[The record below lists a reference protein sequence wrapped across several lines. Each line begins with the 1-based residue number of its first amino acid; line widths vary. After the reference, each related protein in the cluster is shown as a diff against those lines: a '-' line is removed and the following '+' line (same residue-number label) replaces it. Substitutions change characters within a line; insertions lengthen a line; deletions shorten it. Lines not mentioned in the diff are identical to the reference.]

1 MFSPIVHLSYTFV
14 VLTSILTHVKAD
26 CASYGIDFQNGGN
39 YFINSADTSNFT
51 AVTQFTGCTGE
62 AEVILVAPNDDS
74 WECSDIETQPDSTNM
89 LSTCP
94 ISKNQMYSGTW
105 TIVILANNGNGA
117 SFAAQRTFELTVGTQ
132 ATVTYIPTVNITNVV
147 TPSITL
153 PTTITDTDSSTLP
166 AVTVTEASATAKR
179 TVTITP
185 HKVTITKTTT
195 STRTITSRKYT
206 FPIVTVTRTASC
218 RLPTKP
224 PMQDVYPNYHF
235 LLLAQSITSNSSVK
249 RTAIPAPAAAVITPA
264 PRANPESRDAAV
276 DITNVLGRRAVGR
289 VIAKKLKKRAPDV
302 PTVTVTDTTT
312 SDWITSTITST
323 AATTTFFSTS
333 TLTTVTTVTPAPVT
347 VRTGV
352 TTATITAPTP
362 TSTKTTQTF
371 TVTTVTSTITY
382 KYAITITKTTTPAS
396 VVATCTSK
404 GGSIV

>member
-1 MFSPIVHLSYTFV
+1 MFSSIVQLSYTFV
-14 VLTSILTHVKAD
+14 VLTSIFTYVKAD

-39 YFINSADTSNFT
+39 YFINSADNSSFT
-51 AVTQFTGCTGE
+51 AVTQFTGCSGE

-74 WECSDIETQPDSTNM
+74 WECSDIETQPDGTNM

-105 TIVILANNGNGA
+105 TIVILANNGAGA

-147 TPSITL
+147 IPSTTL
-153 PTTITDTDSSTLP
+153 PTTITDTDSTTLP
-166 AVTVTEASATAKR
+166 AVTITAASATAKS

-185 HKVTITKTTT
+185 KRVTTTKTTT

-224 PMQDVYPNYHF
+224 PIQDVYPNQHF
-235 LLLAQSITSNSSVK
+235 LLLAQSVTSDSSVK
-249 RTAIPAPAAAVITPA
+249 RTAMPAPAAAVITPA
-264 PRANPESRDAAV
+264 PRANPESRDAIV
-276 DITNVLGRRAVGR
+276 DIANVLGRRAVVGR
-289 VIAKKLKKRAPDV
+289 VMAKKLKKRAPDV

-312 SDWITSTITST
+312 SDWITSTVTST
-323 AATTTFFSTS
+323 AATTAFFSTA
-333 TLTTVTTVTPAPVT
+333 TTTKFTTITPAPVT
-347 VRTGV
+347 IRSGV
-352 TTATITAPTP
+352 TTATVTAPTP
-362 TSTKTTQTF
+362 TTTKTTQTF

-382 KYAITITKTTTPAS
+382 KITITKTTTPAS
-396 VVATCTSK
+396 VIATCTSK